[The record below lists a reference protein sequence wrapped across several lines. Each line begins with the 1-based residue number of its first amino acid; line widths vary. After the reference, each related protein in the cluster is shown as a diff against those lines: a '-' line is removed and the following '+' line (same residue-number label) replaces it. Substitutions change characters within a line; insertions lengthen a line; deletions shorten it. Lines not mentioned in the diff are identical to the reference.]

1 MHQLAQYNNYSTH
14 ASNGNAIYR
23 FPNNYP
29 TNYQFLLTAIESNNK
44 LIKYTRTKS
53 NRVGELFGN
62 QLVGDFSPKVILT
75 IDETEMKEPTS
86 SDAASVE
93 DTGSYN
99 VEITARET
107 EATITD
113 GVINIRPR
121 ITVTHIESNGEG
133 ISVGV
138 DYIPTASFAINMF
151 PTENGFT
158 MPSTVDYELTYT
170 GGTIG
175 IPDGETNVEFPVTVK
190 FTVPDN
196 IDEFAVDTTVVQIP
210 VVYSV
215 KFKILIG

>member
-75 IDETEMKEPTS
+75 IDETEMKEPTNS
-86 SDAASVE
+86 PQLVDFAGEYIV
-93 DTGSYN
+93 N
-99 VEITARET
+99 LIARNEGV
-107 EATITD
+107 ANITD
-113 GVINIRPR
+113 GVINIQPK
-121 ITVTHIESNGEG
+121 ISVTLNESNEQPIVMNG
-133 ISVGV
+133 
-138 DYIPTASFAINMF
+138 YIPTASFAIHMF
-151 PTENGFT
+151 PTESGFI
-158 MPSTVDYELTYT
+158 MPSEINYELTYT
-170 GGTIG
+170 GDNIAIDPT
-175 IPDGETNVEFPVTVK
+175 GETNIEFPVTVK

-196 IDEFAVDTTVVQIP
+196 VEEFAVDTTVVQIP

-215 KFKILIG
+215 KFKINDG